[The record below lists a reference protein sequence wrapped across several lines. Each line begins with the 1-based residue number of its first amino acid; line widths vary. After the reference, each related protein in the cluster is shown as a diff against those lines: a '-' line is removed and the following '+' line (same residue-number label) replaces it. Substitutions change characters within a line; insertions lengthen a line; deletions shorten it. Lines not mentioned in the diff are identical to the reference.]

1 MVSMYSS
8 SMAQS
13 VQSVPKQKHG
23 NAMQVQKQGINNVY
37 EKVIANIHMF
47 DENFLDQQVR
57 MCQGQIDEEA
67 MKSVLFALKKKV
79 TELQELKDNQELNS
93 GAAGC
98 KNRSY
103 TKKDP
108 NQGMLDPKVHKISEL
123 EQKVHDLSKEVSEL
137 KRK

>member
-1 MVSMYSS
+1 
-8 SMAQS
+8 
-13 VQSVPKQKHG
+13 
-23 NAMQVQKQGINNVY
+23 MQVQKQVINYVY

-47 DENFLDQQVR
+47 DEIFLEQQVR

-93 GAAGC
+93 GAAGG